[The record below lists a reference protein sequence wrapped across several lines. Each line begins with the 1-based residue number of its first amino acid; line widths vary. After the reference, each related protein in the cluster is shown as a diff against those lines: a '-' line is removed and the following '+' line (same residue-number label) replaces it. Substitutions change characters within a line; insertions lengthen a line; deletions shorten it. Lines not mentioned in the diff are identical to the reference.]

1 MKSLHSSV
9 VSTLSHATNSKNTT
23 PALSPLVKA
32 IRLSVLGLGLAHGA
46 VNAATI
52 DVTSNLD
59 DGTDCT
65 LREAIFSINGGSVGT
80 TECVSSGT
88 FGNNDSI
95 TFSSSLEQTPT
106 ITLVNGSLVINNET
120 DVSIDASNISTG
132 ITVDGN
138 DSSRVFE
145 VDNATVSM
153 NSMTI
158 TGGTSGDS
166 SGGGIAAGNSTVS
179 LSYSTVSGNQAYVS
193 GGGIS
198 AASSTVSLSN
208 STVSRNST
216 LYNNGGGIN
225 AIDSTVSLS
234 NSTVSGNRALFPIF
248 SDGGG
253 ILASGS
259 TVRLS
264 NSTVSDNS
272 ADFGGGISANSSST
286 LILNN
291 SIVANSLRDD
301 CYTSSDATIY
311 IDTAT
316 IIEDGSCGAVRSGDP
331 GLLPLA
337 NNGGA
342 TLTHALS
349 PTSIALNS
357 GIFSGAAAPF
367 ENCTS
372 EDQRGKA
379 RDNGDGTCDVGA
391 FELQPPNQ
399 TTNFFVIP
407 FSNGKAVVIPL

>member
-193 GGGIS
+193 GGG
-198 AASSTVSLSN
+198 
-208 STVSRNST
+208 
-216 LYNNGGGIN
+216 
-225 AIDSTVSLS
+225 
-234 NSTVSGNRALFPIF
+234 
-248 SDGGG
+248 
-253 ILASGS
+253 
-259 TVRLS
+259 
-264 NSTVSDNS
+264 
-272 ADFGGGISANSSST
+272 
-286 LILNN
+286 
-291 SIVANSLRDD
+291 
-301 CYTSSDATIY
+301 
-311 IDTAT
+311 
-316 IIEDGSCGAVRSGDP
+316 
-331 GLLPLA
+331 
-337 NNGGA
+337 
-342 TLTHALS
+342 
-349 PTSIALNS
+349 
-357 GIFSGAAAPF
+357 
-367 ENCTS
+367 
-372 EDQRGKA
+372 
-379 RDNGDGTCDVGA
+379 
-391 FELQPPNQ
+391 
-399 TTNFFVIP
+399 NFCCQFHC
-407 FSNGKAVVIPL
+407 